1 MASCPGGP
9 ERKPKRRFHG
19 PFSGIHTSAYGPE
32 NSPVPWPHHLIEI
45 IVTLKSALQGQIP
58 RVEKRIKKSLGPE
71 AVCYRQGSLKTEAG
85 ELPFDILCVASDRV
99 YTVKVFPF
107 GLKVTGGANVPQW
120 QFADNREIR
129 KEQNPVP
136 GLRDLKNELNRIFAR
151 EGLKN
156 VPVEPLIVFSDNWG
170 NTKFRLEG
178 INYASGYTKLSEYL
192 KNQPKK
198 IAGRIDSR
206 AVSAAIDKYL

>member
-1 MASCPGGP
+1 MGEWQIWKLHTVWDYFFFFFFFSAGYAVY
-9 ERKPKRRFHG
+9 RF
-19 PFSGIHTSAYGPE
+19 AVAQLDR
-32 NSPVPWPHHLIEI
+32 NRN
-45 IVTLKSALQGQIP
+45 LQGQVP
-58 RVEKRIKKSLGPE
+58 RVEKRMKKSLGQE

-120 QFADNREIR
+120 QFADNRESR